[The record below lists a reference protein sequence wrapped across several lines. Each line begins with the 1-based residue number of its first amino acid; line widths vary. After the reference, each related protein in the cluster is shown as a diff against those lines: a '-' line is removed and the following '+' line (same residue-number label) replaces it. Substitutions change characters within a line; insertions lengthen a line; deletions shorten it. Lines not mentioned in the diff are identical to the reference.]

1 MTMTQLIL
9 GCALGFM
16 VAQGIVYGLKRIFAR
31 KKTVVPVRPGAAQAV
46 RPSYLRTFIRYAAPV
61 SACAAFL
68 MLAAWTIGDY
78 MAGRAN
84 HTVNVEPADTPAE
97 AAVADAQAATG
108 TVAAPDPAP
117 AEVAD
122 TAPRPAPTIDPYADA
137 DFKVKHHARGALSL
151 KEKLVQHAEQKADSE
166 LLRDTQAHAQRS
178 QYDCETADHA
188 QRYLKAGLDVWG
200 FTTWQAK
207 YFPVGSYQGAT
218 LAVCREIKD
227 LLDPSRRNLQA
238 SVTSEPH
245 P

>member
-16 VAQGIVYGLKRIFAR
+16 VAQGIVYGLKRLFGR
-31 KKTVVPVRPGAAQAV
+31 KKTVVAARPGVAKPA

-61 SACAAFL
+61 GACAAFL

-78 MAGRAN
+78 MAGRSA

-117 AEVAD
+117 AAVAD
-122 TAPRPAPTIDPYADA
+122 AEPKAPAAVDPYADA

-151 KEKLVQHAEQKADSE
+151 KEKIVQHAEQKADSE

-218 LAVCREIKD
+218 LEVCQEIKD
-227 LLDPSRRNLQA
+227 LVDPSRRNLQA
-238 SVTSEPH
+238 SVASDPH